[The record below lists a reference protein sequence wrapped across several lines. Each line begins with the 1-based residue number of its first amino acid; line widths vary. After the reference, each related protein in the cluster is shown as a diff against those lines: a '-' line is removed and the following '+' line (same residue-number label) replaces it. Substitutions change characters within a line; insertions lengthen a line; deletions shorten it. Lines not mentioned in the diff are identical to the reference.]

1 MLYLIINHI
10 NDYVVFRK
18 CAFASTYI
26 IYRNIDLAVDF
37 HYGGRY
43 CSGVMSLRNRRSATW
58 MVSDVYTSFNIVID
72 MINDQIQHMFDF
84 HYGCRFRLRIVSL
97 VNNQWRSNFQQEI
110 ITQIKFTTKNSTIL
124 NFGVI

>member
-1 MLYLIINHI
+1 MFKT
-10 NDYVVFRK
+10 VFRR

-26 IYRNIDLAVDF
+26 IYRNIHLAVDF

-58 MVSDVYTSFNIVID
+58 MVSDVCTSFNIVID
-72 MINDQIQHMFDF
+72 MINDQIHHMFDF

-97 VNNQWRSNFQQEI
+97 RNTKISNI
-110 ITQIKFTTKNSTIL
+110 D
-124 NFGVI
+124 